1 MLPFAPTLAAE
12 PSDEV
17 AWLAGLLGAEAEEL
31 PATMAL
37 TEFRFSASGA
47 EQVLREA
54 PVAEVA
60 ALARQ
65 ASQGEQAP
73 EVPAFLGAGERA
85 PGLGGIAWNALVVGP
100 LSLGCITLNVTST
113 PLRVPPNAVNP
124 GGPINLSLHAE
135 VPQGTT
141 FLLSASATMQ
151 VMVLPQPRP
160 GPVSVRALAVDM
172 PVFVGSAYVFCS
184 QGWTTRVTFATIHG
198 DGVVQG

>member
-1 MLPFAPTLAAE
+1 MLPSAPTLAAE
-12 PSDEV
+12 PSEV
-17 AWLAGLLGAEAEEL
+17 AWLAGLLGAEPGEL
-31 PATMAL
+31 PATLAL
-37 TEFRFSASGA
+37 AELRLGPAGV
-47 EQVLREA
+47 EQVLRDA

-60 ALARQ
+60 ALARAAGQ
-65 ASQGEQAP
+65 AEQAP

-100 LSLGCITLNVTST
+100 LSLGCITMNVTST

-151 VMVLPQPRP
+151 VMVLPQPKL

-172 PVFVGSAYVFCS
+172 PVFVGFAYVFCS